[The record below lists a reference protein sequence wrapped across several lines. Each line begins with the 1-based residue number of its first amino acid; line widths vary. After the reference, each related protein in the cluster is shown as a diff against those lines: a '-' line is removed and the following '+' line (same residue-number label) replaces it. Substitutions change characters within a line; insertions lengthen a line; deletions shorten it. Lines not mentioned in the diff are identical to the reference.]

1 MFKLKAPFKE
11 TPAQKEAIEKLVKN
25 LKTKQ
30 KHHVLLG
37 VTGSGKSVVGKT
49 PILIK
54 KNGKI
59 VYCQIGKFIDDLFE
73 KYSNRIIYLKESE
86 VLPVNQN
93 EISLEAFSLNPK
105 SKQSEWKPILQLIRH
120 RAPKILYRVKTACGR
135 EITVTSGHNFWVL
148 RNGKLLLLPTQ
159 KIKNEDFIPLPLE
172 IPEPK
177 KELHSLNL
185 LKIFRKENLMVE
197 AQEFIRRA
205 IKKRGEK
212 EIVKLLSKFYSFPKE
227 KLRKMTNEKGRGR
240 GLPLKILKYLAK
252 KLKLPLRRKDL
263 KSIAVGCFLSKHNLP
278 PELPLSD
285 SLLSLFG
292 YYLAEGTSIKERAYF
307 QIAKPEPFI
316 KSRIKQIL
324 KELKLVPTLSKNVV
338 YGSSKTLA
346 ALLETLLGRNAI
358 SKKLP
363 DFWPNLSN
371 RQLAVLLRAYFTGD
385 GGVFPDE
392 GKISATTVSKRLAFE
407 IAFALLR
414 FGIWARV
421 YRMRMRVINGV
432 KKGNYWEVA
441 LHGEENVR
449 RFQKYIGFE
458 LEEKQKKLNQ
468 LLQRSNRTK
477 RDLIPGIGSFIQKWR
492 NELKISQEFLG
503 SLTRVPRPTI
513 SAIETGRCNPQRKT
527 FQKIISGIEKLMPS
541 NIDLSELKSL
551 LNCKWTKIKEIKKI
565 NSKGKYVYDLAVK
578 DNETFLAGFGGLFVH
593 NTFMAAKV
601 IEKLQKPTLWISPN
615 KTLTAQAYQEFK
627 EFFPENSVCFWVSY
641 YDYYQPEAYIPETDT
656 YIEKD
661 AKINE
666 EIDRLRHAAVQDV
679 LTRSDVIVCAS
690 VSCIYNIG
698 SPEDYQKVA
707 LEIKPGKRIKRK
719 DFLAHLTSL
728 GYQRNDYEFSP
739 STFRVRGNA
748 IDIFLVTGKEILR
761 VEFFGDEI
769 ERISV
774 AKDPLNP
781 QFEIRDLKFAI
792 YPAHFWVTPQ
802 ERLKI
807 ALENIRLE
815 LQERVKEL
823 RKQNKLLEA
832 QRLEQRTNYDL
843 EMIEETGYCH
853 GIENYSR
860 HLEFRKPGEP
870 PWTLLDYFQEDPLV
884 FIDESHLTIPQLR
897 AMANQD
903 RSRKETLIEYGFR
916 LPSCIDNRPLTFEEF
931 NKKVKKII
939 YVSATPDEYERKKAG
954 KKFIVEQLIR
964 PTGLLEPSIEVRP
977 TKNQVKDLIQ
987 EIKKRIAKKQRTL
1000 VLTLTKRLAE
1010 ALADYLKEEGIS
1022 CQWLHSEVKTLER
1035 PQILKELR
1043 EGKYDVLVGIN
1054 LLREGLDLPE
1064 VALIG
1069 ILDADKEGF
1078 LRSATTLIQIMGR
1091 AARHPEGHCILYAD
1105 KITKSMR
1112 EAIKEIERRRKIQME
1127 YNKKYGIVPKPIV
1140 KPIREW
1146 PFAKKEKEILAEF
1159 WMIKDEKLLEEE
1171 MREAAKNLDFERAAQ
1186 IRDLLRKIRE
1196 LKI

>member
-37 VTGSGKSVVGKT
+37 VTGCGKT
-49 PILIK
+49 
-54 KNGKI
+54 
-59 VYCQIGKFIDDLFE
+59 F
-73 KYSNRIIYLKESE
+73 
-86 VLPVNQN
+86 
-93 EISLEAFSLNPK
+93 
-105 SKQSEWKPILQLIRH
+105 
-120 RAPKILYRVKTACGR
+120 
-135 EITVTSGHNFWVL
+135 
-148 RNGKLLLLPTQ
+148 
-159 KIKNEDFIPLPLE
+159 
-172 IPEPK
+172 
-177 KELHSLNL
+177 
-185 LKIFRKENLMVE
+185 LM
-197 AQEFIRRA
+197 
-205 IKKRGEK
+205 
-212 EIVKLLSKFYSFPKE
+212 
-227 KLRKMTNEKGRGR
+227 
-240 GLPLKILKYLAK
+240 
-252 KLKLPLRRKDL
+252 
-263 KSIAVGCFLSKHNLP
+263 
-278 PELPLSD
+278 
-285 SLLSLFG
+285 
-292 YYLAEGTSIKERAYF
+292 
-307 QIAKPEPFI
+307 
-316 KSRIKQIL
+316 
-324 KELKLVPTLSKNVV
+324 
-338 YGSSKTLA
+338 
-346 ALLETLLGRNAI
+346 
-358 SKKLP
+358 
-363 DFWPNLSN
+363 
-371 RQLAVLLRAYFTGD
+371 
-385 GGVFPDE
+385 
-392 GKISATTVSKRLAFE
+392 
-407 IAFALLR
+407 
-414 FGIWARV
+414 
-421 YRMRMRVINGV
+421 
-432 KKGNYWEVA
+432 
-441 LHGEENVR
+441 
-449 RFQKYIGFE
+449 
-458 LEEKQKKLNQ
+458 
-468 LLQRSNRTK
+468 
-477 RDLIPGIGSFIQKWR
+477 
-492 NELKISQEFLG
+492 
-503 SLTRVPRPTI
+503 
-513 SAIETGRCNPQRKT
+513 
-527 FQKIISGIEKLMPS
+527 
-541 NIDLSELKSL
+541 
-551 LNCKWTKIKEIKKI
+551 
-565 NSKGKYVYDLAVK
+565 
-578 DNETFLAGFGGLFVH
+578 
-593 NTFMAAKV
+593 AKV
-601 IEKLQKPTLWISPN
+601 IEKLQKPALVISPN
-615 KTLTAQAYQEFK
+615 KTLCAQLYQEFK
-627 EFFPENSVCFWVSY
+627 EFFPDNAVHFFVSY

-679 LTRSDVIVCAS
+679 LTRNDVIVCAS

-707 LEIKPGKRIKRK
+707 LEIKPGKKIKRK

-769 ERISV
+769 ERISI
-774 AKDPLNP
+774 AKDPLTSN
-781 QFEIRDLKFAI
+781 FELRTSNFLI

-802 ERLKI
+802 DRLKI

-815 LQERVKEL
+815 LQERVREL
-823 RKQNKLLEA
+823 RKQNKLVEA

-964 PTGLLEPSIEVRP
+964 PTGLLEPSVEVRP

-987 EIKKRIAKKQRTL
+987 EIKKRVEKGQRTL

-1112 EAIKEIERRRKIQME
+1112 EAIKEVERRRKIQME
-1127 YNKKYGIVPKPIV
+1127 YNKKYGIVPRPII

-1159 WMIKDEKLLEEE
+1159 WMIKDEKLLERE

-1186 IRDLLRKIRE
+1186 IRDLLRKIRG
-1196 LKI
+1196 LKV